1 MKTRTFSMLAVLAI
15 FVLGGCRSEKTEETI
30 EQQSPQERVVKAI
43 ADNEVETLRLLLTE
57 SRELANAAN
66 KNGTTLLHYAAKVS
80 TDPAIIQT
88 LLEFG
93 VDPSLCDNK
102 KQLPIHYAIHNRNT
116 SALNVLL
123 RQAVEDGSY
132 PNLQISIPYA
142 IRYNADAATLK
153 ILLDK
158 CDDHWV
164 ATSLTLTAARY
175 NDDPEVMRLILERGG
190 DANASDGHATA
201 MHYAAA
207 KSPSTLT
214 LQYLYERFG
223 KIDTRQP
230 KDYENPGWGTPNTP
244 LHYAAK
250 SNPNVEISQW
260 LVEHGA
266 DPFARNS
273 SGETPCEYAFQY
285 NTNMDVVKFYFARL
299 KEGGESNIDKQRL
312 LNAAQESPN
321 RGTFSFLVR
330 EFLDPVAVKGT
341 PLSQYMPYY
350 GQMDPRIWDVLL
362 EYEVDLHG
370 KNEAGHTAFEIA
382 QQYDNYLEYGNVPF
396 VETLKELEIKHSG
409 GNNPIK

>member
-1 MKTRTFSMLAVLAI
+1 MKTRIFPILAVLAI
-15 FVLGGCRSEKTEETI
+15 FIFGGCRSEKTEETI
-30 EQQSPQERVVKAI
+30 EQQSPQELVVKAI
-43 ADNEVETLRLLLTE
+43 ADNDVETLRSLLTE
-57 SRELANAAN
+57 SRELANAAS

-80 TDPAIIQT
+80 TDSAIVQT

-93 VDPSLCDNK
+93 ADSSLCDNK

-116 SALNVLL
+116 SAINVLL

-164 ATSLTLTAARY
+164 ATSLTLDAARY
-175 NDDPEVMRLILERGG
+175 NDDPEVMRMILERGG
-190 DANASDGHATA
+190 DANADDGHTTP

-230 KDYENPGWGTPNTP
+230 EDYENPGWGTPNTP

-273 SGETPCEYAFQY
+273 RSETPCDYAFRY

-299 KEGGESNIDKQRL
+299 KEGEQSGIDQRRL
-312 LNAAQESPN
+312 LNFAQMSPN
-321 RGTFSFLVR
+321 KETFSFLVR

-362 EYEVDLHG
+362 EYGADLYG
-370 KNEAGHTAFEIA
+370 KNAEGRTAFEIA
-382 QQYDNYLEYGNVPF
+382 QQYDDYLEYGNAPF

-409 GNNPIK
+409 GKNPIK

>member
-1 MKTRTFSMLAVLAI
+1 MKTRIFPMFAVLAI

-43 ADNEVETLRLLLTE
+43 ADNDVETLRSLLTE
-57 SRELANAAN
+57 SRELTNAAN
-66 KNGTTLLHYAAKVS
+66 TNGMTLLHYAAKVS
-80 TDPAIIQT
+80 TEPAVVQT
-88 LLEFG
+88 LLEYG
-93 VDPSLCDNK
+93 ADPSLCDNK

-116 SALNVLL
+116 SAINVLL
-123 RQAVEDGSY
+123 RRAVEDGSY
-132 PNLQISIPYA
+132 PDLQISIPYA

-158 CDDHWV
+158 CGDRWV
-164 ATSLTLTAARY
+164 ATFLTLTAARY

-207 KSPSTLT
+207 KSTSTLT

-223 KIDTRQP
+223 KIDTRKP
-230 KDYENPGWGTPNTP
+230 EDYENPGWGTPNTP

-285 NTNMDVVKFYFARL
+285 NSNMDVVKFYFARL
-299 KEGGESNIDKQRL
+299 KEGEQSEIDQRRL
-312 LNAAQESPN
+312 LNFAQMSPN
-321 RGTFSFLVR
+321 KETFSFLVR

-350 GQMDPRIWDVLL
+350 GRMDTRIWDVLL
-362 EYEVDLHG
+362 EYGADLHG
-370 KNEAGHTAFEIA
+370 KNAVERTAFEIA
-382 QQYDNYLEYGNVPF
+382 QQYDDYLEYDSIPF
-396 VETLKELEIKHSG
+396 VESLKNLEIKHSG
-409 GNNPIK
+409 EITP

>member
-1 MKTRTFSMLAVLAI
+1 MKTRIFPMFAVLAI

-43 ADNEVETLRLLLTE
+43 ADNDVETLRSLLTE
-57 SRELANAAN
+57 SRELASVAS

-80 TDPAIIQT
+80 TDPAVVQT

-93 VDPSLCDNK
+93 ADPNIRDDK
-102 KQLPIHYAIHNRNT
+102 KLLPIHYAIQNRNT

-123 RQAVEDGSY
+123 EQTVGDDSY
-132 PNLQISIPYA
+132 PDMRTM
-142 IRYNADAATLK
+142 IREAVKWNVDAATLK
-153 ILLDK
+153 MLLDK
-158 CDDHWV
+158 YDDRWV
-164 ATSLTLTAARY
+164 ATFLTLTAARY

-190 DANASDGHATA
+190 DANASDGHTTP

-207 KSPSTLT
+207 KSTSTLT

-223 KIDTRQP
+223 KIDTRKP
-230 KDYENPGWGTPNTP
+230 EDYENPGWGTPNTP

-285 NTNMDVVKFYFARL
+285 NSNIDVVKFYFARL
-299 KEGGESNIDKQRL
+299 KEGEQSGIDQRRL
-312 LNAAQESPN
+312 LNFAQMSPN
-321 RGTFSFLVR
+321 KETFSFLVR
-330 EFLDPVAVKGT
+330 EFLEPVAVEGT

-350 GQMDPRIWDVLL
+350 GQMDPRIWDILL
-362 EYEVDLHG
+362 EYGADLYE
-370 KNEAGHTAFEIA
+370 KNAEGRTAFEIA
-382 QQYDNYLEYGNVPF
+382 QQYDDYLEYGIAPF